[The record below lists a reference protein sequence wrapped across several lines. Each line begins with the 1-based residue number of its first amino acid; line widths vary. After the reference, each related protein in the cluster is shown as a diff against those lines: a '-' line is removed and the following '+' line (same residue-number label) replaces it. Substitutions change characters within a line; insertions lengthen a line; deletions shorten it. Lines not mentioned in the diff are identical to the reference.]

1 MFCLRKERASESM
14 FGSERAL
21 IWSESGQE
29 LLQTYVCT
37 LYDDCD
43 RPTVTVQSL
52 WHSLSVTQ

>member
-1 MFCLRKERASESM
+1 LRKERASESM